1 MVDATQVAL
10 PLAVLVLVAGG
21 SLVAWTV
28 LFLRAARVDAAL
40 SREAG
45 APHDG

>member
-28 LFLRAARVDAAL
+28 LFWRAARVDASL

-45 APHDG
+45 PGHDG